1 MPLEDNFSDI
11 IKKAASGLQLSLPEL
26 SRITEIPLKELQQ
39 LTLYKQ
45 PTQQQVDTLADILR
59 LDAER
64 LAAIAF
70 RKWHP
75 KQQTHKEVISLEH
88 QYGSYKVNSYLL
100 VKNSACIIIDAGNA
114 DTILQEIRK
123 RNLKSAAIC
132 ITHPHA
138 DHVAGMSALTARL
151 RCPVYEEKE
160 DSILDIDPFA
170 IQILKTPGH
179 SPNHNCF
186 LYKNYCFVGDLLFA
200 GSIGNSGDVPYQTH
214 LATIK
219 KKILSLPESTILF
232 PGHGPA
238 TSVKEELQHNP
249 FF

>member
-1 MPLEDNFSDI
+1 MVLEDEFADI
-11 IKKAASGLQLSLPEL
+11 IKKASSGLKLSLQEL

-45 PTQQQVDTLADILR
+45 PSPQQVELLAEYLH
-59 LDAER
+59 LDAKK

-75 KQQTHKEVISLEH
+75 LQQQHKDVVKLEH
-88 QYGSYKVNSYLL
+88 PFGSSKVNSYLL
-100 VKNSACIIIDAGNA
+100 VKNNECLIIDAGNA
-114 DTILQEIRK
+114 ESILQEIRK
-123 RNLKSAAIC
+123 RNLKPAAIF
-132 ITHPHA
+132 ITHPHT
-138 DHVAGMSALTARL
+138 DHVAGISALTKRL

-160 DSILDIDPFA
+160 DSIVEIAPFT

-179 SPNHNCF
+179 HLQHNCF
-186 LYKNYCFVGDLLFA
+186 LYNNYCFVGDLLFA
-200 GSIGNSGDVPYQTH
+200 GSIGNSSEVPYQTH

-232 PGHGPA
+232 PGHGPV
-238 TSVKEELQHNP
+238 TS
-249 FF
+249 

>member
-1 MPLEDNFSDI
+1 MLLEDEFADI
-11 IKKAASGLQLSLPEL
+11 IKKASAGLQLSLQEL
-26 SRITEIPLKELQQ
+26 SRVTEIPLKELQQ

-45 PTQQQVDTLADILR
+45 PSPQQVELLAEYLR
-59 LDAER
+59 LDADK
-64 LAAIAF
+64 LTAIAF

-75 KQQTHKEVISLEH
+75 KQQTHKEVIPLEH
-88 QYGSYKVNSYLL
+88 PYGSMKVNSYLL
-100 VKNSACIIIDAGNA
+100 IKNSECLIIDAGSGES
-114 DTILQEIRK
+114 ILQEIRK
-123 RNLKSAAIC
+123 RNLKPLAIM

-138 DHVAGMSALTARL
+138 DHVAGVSALTARL

-160 DSILDIDPFA
+160 DSIIEVGPFT

-179 SPNHNCF
+179 HQNHNCF
-186 LYKNYCFVGDLLFA
+186 LFKNYCFVGDLIFA
-200 GSIGNSGDVPYQTH
+200 GSIGNSNDVPYHTH